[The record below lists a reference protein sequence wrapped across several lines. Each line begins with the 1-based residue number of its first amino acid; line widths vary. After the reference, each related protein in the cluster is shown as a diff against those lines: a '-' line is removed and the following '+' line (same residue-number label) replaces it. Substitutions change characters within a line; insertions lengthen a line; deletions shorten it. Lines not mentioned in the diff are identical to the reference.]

1 MSGNPYEVPGSYVY
15 GADFPDE
22 VGWFGGDLY
31 RSAKKAVKSVGK
43 GISSVAKHIPGTSLI
58 TAPLNVV
65 SDVAKGKNV
74 VSSLR
79 KRGGS
84 VVSDV
89 RSSLPIAA
97 SVVSFVPGVGTAIG
111 AGLNATSALAQGKS
125 IKDIGLAA
133 VSGAV
138 PGGALALQGANIAG
152 DAIRGRNLI
161 DSAKKRGLEYVKSSV
176 PGGQLGQSTFS
187 VAADVARGKNVAKSV
202 GKEGLSVVRRQL
214 PGGQLGQQ
222 AFDVAREAA
231 QGKNVLKNVT
241 GRALSAAEQYAPKT
255 QLAQT
260 AISAARDV
268 AAGKNVVRSVAARGL
283 EYAASN
289 VPGGQLG
296 QAAVGAARDA
306 VAGKNVL
313 QSVANRGLSA
323 AKTAISA
330 QVNPMNFSNA
340 IRPNLGLPRGASPEF
355 IGRIRSAVGM
365 TRPVLRPLMV
375 GKQAKAIMR
384 PLSTGTRGWL
394 VNALPK
400 LRGEVAGLTETG
412 TQWKVEAG
420 DTGSKIAKALTG
432 NANRWTELRAPNP
445 KVMARGAEAVKKYG
459 FPVYVGDIINLPS
472 SWITV
477 ATTSRTSSV
486 PVPVAAVAPAGDL
499 AAQRQARTIL
509 VAWSRSDGANQA
521 GVSDYGSATE
531 IGASSWSARDT
542 LAGSSFAS
550 WWTRNG
556 GSPSVSSGDWSDALA
571 KALSSWAE
579 RKASAV
585 MQTAVAASSPV
596 APAVS
601 LPVES
606 PAPTTS
612 LATLAT
618 NLAAVVPAVQTS
630 VSTPAAVTTSAAPA
644 AATSTEPANNSR
656 TWAVA
661 SIIVSTIGGA
671 LIRAI

>member
-1 MSGNPYEVPGSYVY
+1 MAGNRYEAPGSYVY
-15 GADFPDE
+15 GEDFPDE

-31 RSAKKAVKSVGK
+31 RSVKKVAKGAVKGLGSV
-43 GISSVAKHIPGTSLI
+43 VKHIPGTSLI

-89 RSSLPIAA
+89 RTSLPVAA

-125 IKDIGLAA
+125 LKDIGLAA
-133 VSGAV
+133 ASGAV
-138 PGGALALQGANIAG
+138 PGGALALQGVNIASDVVKG
-152 DAIRGRNLI
+152 KNVLGVV
-161 DSAKKRGLEYVKSSV
+161 KERGLAYVRQSV
-176 PGGQLGQSTFS
+176 PGGQLGQSAFN
-187 VAADVARGKNVAKSV
+187 VAVGVAHGKNVAKSV
-202 GKEGLSVVRRQL
+202 GNEGLRVVRRQL

-222 AFDVAREAA
+222 AFGVARETV

-255 QLAQT
+255 QIMQT
-260 AISAARDV
+260 AIFAARDV
-268 AAGKNVVRSVAARGL
+268 AQGKNVLRTVANRGL

-289 VPGGQLG
+289 VPGGYLG
-296 QAAVGAARDA
+296 QAVVGAARDA
-306 VAGKNVL
+306 AAGKNVL
-313 QSVANRGLSA
+313 SSVANRGLSV
-323 AKTAISA
+323 AKTAISS

-355 IGRIRSAVGM
+355 IGRVRSAVGV
-365 TRPVLRPLMV
+365 TRPALRPLMV
-375 GKQAKAIMR
+375 GKAAKAVMR
-384 PLSTGTRGWL
+384 PLGANTRSWL

-459 FPVYVGDIINLPS
+459 FPIYVGDIINLPS

-477 ATTSRTSSV
+477 ATTSKTSS
-486 PVPVAAVAPAGDL
+486 VPVAAVAPAGDL

-618 NLAAVVPAVQTS
+618 NLAAGVPAVQNS